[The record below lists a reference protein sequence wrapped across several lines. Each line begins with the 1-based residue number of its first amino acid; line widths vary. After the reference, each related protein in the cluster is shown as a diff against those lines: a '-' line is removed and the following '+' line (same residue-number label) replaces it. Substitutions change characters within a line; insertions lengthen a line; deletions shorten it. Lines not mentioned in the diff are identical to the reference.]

1 MQNISSKKSHNIGEF
16 SGMGKGETCE
26 ERWVGLGEYDLN
38 CTRSE
43 YGARKVLV
51 WETGLFDRLHFLGV
65 T

>member
-1 MQNISSKKSHNIGEF
+1 
-16 SGMGKGETCE
+16 MGKGETCE